1 MSDADSSYPRPYNG
15 LSPAPRNFSL
25 TLDAPLVLRL
35 SLSNSKVNQWSD
47 LMTYDF
53 HRVLSHISVD
63 PDVAVVILTGEGEK
77 AFCAGLDVTSGGLVE
92 LIEDDPAR
100 SAWKLKRHIDEFQAS
115 LTMLEGCGK
124 PVIAAV
130 HGVAYG
136 LGVDLMSACDIRYAD
151 QGARFSIR
159 EVHIGLAADI
169 GSLQR
174 FPRIVGNDSVAR
186 ELALTAREFGAEE
199 AHRIG
204 FVGKVTKGG
213 RGGVIAEALATA
225 KLIAAKSPVAVRAT
239 KASLLY
245 SRDHSVREGLD
256 HIGWVNSSML
266 QNKEMPE
273 AFAAAL
279 SKKEMR
285 WGKL

>member
-1 MSDADSSYPRPYNG
+1 MTTTLSSDLCAVLTKFEGGPAVRLLEPPPPGAAEDRIGREGEGDVFGLPSLTLLPRLSQLGSMSDADSSYPRPYNG

-53 HRVLSHISVD
+53 HRILSHISVD
-63 PDVAVVILTGEGEK
+63 PDVAVVILTGEGER

-159 EVHIGLAADI
+159 EVVSSEGDVEGHSHVDELT
-169 GSLQR
+169 L
-174 FPRIVGNDSVAR
+174 SVFTSTSA
-186 ELALTAREFGAEE
+186 
-199 AHRIG
+199 
-204 FVGKVTKGG
+204 
-213 RGGVIAEALATA
+213 
-225 KLIAAKSPVAVRAT
+225 
-239 KASLLY
+239 
-245 SRDHSVREGLD
+245 
-256 HIGWVNSSML
+256 
-266 QNKEMPE
+266 
-273 AFAAAL
+273 
-279 SKKEMR
+279 
-285 WGKL
+285 